1 MRFTYRHCWSR
12 FWPTSCPHL
21 LCVGEWL
28 PAVSPSSAS
37 THGAPSVSSPI
48 SSLSFWV
55 CCLFCS
61 TYQYSRLSVLFW
73 VYRCLP
79 SPLTYL
85 IPVILGMLSV
95 LWTYQYICCTV
106 LGIPV
111 LTEPPHLSHPCHSGY
126 AVCFVDLPVYLLYC
140 FGYTSAH
147 RAPSPISSLSFWV
160 CCLFCGPTSISVVLF
175 WVYQCSPSMLNH
187 STAGILGVF

>member
-85 IPVILGMLSV
+85 IPVILGTLSV

-111 LTEPPHLSHPCHSGY
+111 LTEHAEPFHSWHSRC
-126 AVCFVDLPVYLLYC
+126 VLVFLCMFVTWIPVLRC
-140 FGYTSAH
+140 
-147 RAPSPISSLSFWV
+147 RND
-160 CCLFCGPTSISVVLF
+160 GPLCWGPRTVK
-175 WVYQCSPSMLNH
+175 CSPSKAWETCEPVCCNCE
-187 STAGILGVF
+187 